1 MADGVTTSGHGDTVR
16 LLPIEV
22 AVCYLPLPTPSSPSP
37 PSDAGSNDAG
47 RWPISV
53 SLHYNLVLH
62 AGLTTLQLML
72 AFFYADL
79 MDRVSAV
86 TIVTTEINK

>member
-1 MADGVTTSGHGDTVR
+1 MADGVTTSGHGDTVT

-37 PSDAGSNDAG
+37 PSDAGSTDAG

-53 SLHYNLVLH
+53 SVHYIIL
-62 AGLTTLQLML
+62 
-72 AFFYADL
+72 FYMQDSPRFSL
-79 MDRVSAV
+79 C
-86 TIVTTEINK
+86 